1 MKIFLKKGILIVA
14 CFVFSVFA
22 NAQDSLPRKFFK
34 ITSVIKPQKFNEV
47 KLIKGF
53 SSNKDAKCL
62 NYECDENVNVSYCN
76 DKSDENYVEFQE
88 LGKIENTELIVINK
102 FTTNEEFYILLN
114 KRNCKAITLE
124 GFPLRIENTDQYI
137 VYNNPSTDKAWKIQI
152 LKIENG
158 KVNLQDE
165 IIFPD
170 EIRPKKVLRLEE
182 NEIFILD
189 DSNQILKTVVNK

>member
-1 MKIFLKKGILIVA
+1 M
-14 CFVFSVFA
+14 FSVFA

-34 ITSVIKPQKFNEV
+34 ITSVIKPQSLNEV
-47 KLIKGF
+47 KLTKGF
-53 SSNKDAKCL
+53 PLNKDAKCL
-62 NYECDENVNVSYCN
+62 NYVCGENVNVSYCN

-88 LGKIENTELIVINK
+88 LGKIEKTELIVINK
-102 FTTNEEFYILLN
+102 FTYNEEFYILLN
-114 KRNCKAITLE
+114 KRNCKIITLY
-124 GFPLRIENTDQYI
+124 GFPLRIENTNQYL

-158 KVNLQDE
+158 YVNLQDE
-165 IIFPD
+165 IIFPK

-189 DSNQILKTVVNK
+189 DSNQIWKTVVKR

>member
-1 MKIFLKKGILIVA
+1 MKMLLKNRIIIVV

-34 ITSVIKPQKFNEV
+34 IASVIKPQSLNEV
-47 KLIKGF
+47 KLTKGIPL
-53 SSNKDAKCL
+53 NKDAKCL
-62 NYECDENVNVSYCN
+62 NYICGENANVSYCN

-88 LGKIENTELIVINK
+88 LGKIEKTELIVINK
-102 FTTNEEFYILLN
+102 LTYNEEFYILLN
-114 KRNCKAITLE
+114 KRNCKEVTLE
-124 GFPLRIENTDQYI
+124 GFPLRIENTDLYI
-137 VYNNPSTDKAWKIQI
+137 IYNNPTTDKAWKIQI

-158 KVNLQDE
+158 NVNLQDE

-182 NEIFILD
+182 SEIFILD
-189 DSNQILKTVVNK
+189 DSNQIWKTVVNK